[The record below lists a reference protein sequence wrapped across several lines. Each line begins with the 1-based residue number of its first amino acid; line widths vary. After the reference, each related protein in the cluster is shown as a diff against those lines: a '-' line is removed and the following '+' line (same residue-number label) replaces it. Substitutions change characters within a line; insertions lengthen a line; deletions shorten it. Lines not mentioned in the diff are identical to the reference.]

1 MGLYKKQS
9 NKYRNFNFNKSN
21 VIEQNNKINSI
32 TTQEKSENQNKNNN
46 INDNSPLGWLDDF
59 SNIEKKRDDLFNKDN
74 KSNGLSKN
82 FNNDQ
87 DDIKINSN
95 EDLNKKESIFNDRN
109 LEISGIQGN
118 FNRRSPFANK
128 IKF

>member
-1 MGLYKKQS
+1 MIIVHWDGQMIL
-9 NKYRNFNFNKSN
+9 
-21 VIEQNNKINSI
+21 VIQK
-32 TTQEKSENQNKNNN
+32 
-46 INDNSPLGWLDDF
+46 
-59 SNIEKKRDDLFNKDN
+59 KKRDDLFNKDN

-82 FNNDQ
+82 FNNNQ
-87 DDIKINSN
+87 EDIKINSN